1 MKVPYELFIG
11 LRYLRAKKR
20 QRFISVN
27 TAISIAGVTLGVAAT
42 IIVLSVMTGAQD
54 YIRERILGIKSHV
67 VVMEYGGGL
76 ENYKDVMEKVK
87 RKRYVISTAPFI
99 LGQAMLSSETK
110 AVGVMVRGIDP
121 SMEKEVTELSN
132 YMKEGRIEDV
142 GDKGLI
148 LGKELSRNLGAFLGD
163 RLKLLSPSGTMT
175 PMGLAPKI
183 KVFEVVGIF
192 DSGMYEFDSNLA
204 YISLKGAQDF
214 FNLGERVTGI
224 DVKIDDIYKAEM
236 VADDIA
242 ESLAMPYFARDWMQ
256 MNRNLFSALKLEK
269 IAMFII
275 LILII
280 FVAAFNIIGTLI
292 MIVIEKSREIAILK
306 SMGAN
311 NKGIMKIFMTQGL
324 IIGLA
329 GTILGI
335 GSGYLVCYL
344 LKTYKFITLPS
355 DIYYGLSHLPVKMK
369 PFDFLI
375 VSASALGISLL
386 ATLYPSWQAAKLD
399 PIEPLRYE

>member
-1 MKVPYELFIG
+1 MKFPYELFIG

-20 QRFISVN
+20 QRSISVN
-27 TAISIAGVTLGVAAT
+27 TAISISGVTLGVAAT

-54 YIRERILGIKSHV
+54 YLRERILGIKSHV
-67 VVMEYGGGL
+67 VIMEYGGGL
-76 ENYKDVMEKVK
+76 KDYRDIMEKVK
-87 RKRYVISTAPFI
+87 NKGHVISTAPFI

-110 AVGVMVRGIDP
+110 AVGVLIRGIDP
-121 SMEKEVTELSN
+121 TMEKKVTELSN
-132 YMKEGRIEDV
+132 YMKEGRIENLEK
-142 GDKGLI
+142 GGLI
-148 LGKELSRNLGAFLGD
+148 LGKELSRNLGVFVGD
-163 RLKLLSPSGTMT
+163 SLKLISPFGATT

-192 DSGMYEFDSNLA
+192 DSGMYEFDSNLI
-204 YISLKGAQDF
+204 YISLKDAQDF
-214 FNLGERVTGI
+214 LNLGDMVTGI
-224 DVKIDDIYKAEM
+224 DLKIDDIYKAKK
-236 VADDIA
+236 VAEDIT
-242 ESLAMPYFARDWMQ
+242 ESLGMPYFARDWMQ

-269 IAMFII
+269 IAMFVI

-306 SMGAN
+306 SMGAT

-324 IIGLA
+324 IIGLT

-335 GSGYLVCYL
+335 GSGYLACYL
-344 LKTYKFITLPS
+344 LKTYKFITLPG
-355 DIYYGLSHLPVKMK
+355 DIYYGLTHLPVKMK
-369 PFDFLI
+369 SFDFLLVS
-375 VSASALGISLL
+375 VSALIISILS
-386 ATLYPSWQAAKLD
+386 TLYPSWQAARLD